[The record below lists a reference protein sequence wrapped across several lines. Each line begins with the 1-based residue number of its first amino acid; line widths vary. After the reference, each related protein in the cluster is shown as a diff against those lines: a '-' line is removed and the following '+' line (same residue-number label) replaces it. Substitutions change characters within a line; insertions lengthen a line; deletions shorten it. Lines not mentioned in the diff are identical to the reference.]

1 MNITQEVTTQMR
13 SMWNHKRKLEEN
25 GNAIGE
31 LDVHAKVCC
40 RDVRVS
46 DILSQSNMLYA
57 IYKQIQL
64 STATRKKCINR
75 TRNNSS
81 GVLCME
87 ADIQYMTT
95 QNFLLTS
102 VTSR

>member
-1 MNITQEVTTQMR
+1 MR
-13 SMWNHKRKLEEN
+13 RMWNHKRKTEEN

-31 LDVHAKVCC
+31 LDVHAKVC
-40 RDVRVS
+40 RGDVRVS

-64 STATRKKCINR
+64 STATRKECINR

-87 ADIQYMTT
+87 ADIQYDI
-95 QNFLLTS
+95 
-102 VTSR
+102 